1 MANNSKLFKIWINI
15 SLTIMLVLILN
26 SVIGDIYFRMKYS
39 FPKVTKT
46 TKEVL
51 DPTKEPIQINL
62 NNAERFYHQGEK
74 NKHVI
79 QPMAEYSI
87 TGLTVATNTNLW
99 LRDVM
104 RNDFDDIALM
114 DIGLTWGSVANPNYL
129 KEHKLRFKSS
139 KTLGQSRQ
147 LSPKGYFSSSQDVGY
162 FTCHF
167 SHTHLVP
174 ANDNVMG
181 ALLTIKKGQVV
192 KLEGYLIDQYSTDGY
207 VVAKTSL
214 SRADKNSTARGGGA
228 CEIMYVKQ
236 VQIGDKVYE

>member
-1 MANNSKLFKIWINI
+1 
-15 SLTIMLVLILN
+15 MLVLILN

-39 FPKVTKT
+39 FPKVTRT
-46 TKEVL
+46 TEEVL

-62 NNAERFYHQGEK
+62 NNAEKFYHQGERK
-74 NKHVI
+74 KHII

-114 DIGLTWGSVANPNYL
+114 DIGLTWGRVSNPSYL
-129 KEHKLRFKSS
+129 KEHKLRFKSV
-139 KTLGQSRQ
+139 KTLGEARM
-147 LSPKGYFSSSQDVGY
+147 LIPKGRFYSNEDVMYFSY
-162 FTCHF
+162 HF

-192 KLEGYLIDQYSTDGY
+192 KLEGYLIDQYRVDGSA
-207 VVAKTSL
+207 VVKTSL
-214 SRADKNSTARGGGA
+214 SRTDKNSTARGGGA
-228 CEIMYVKQ
+228 CEVMFVKR
-236 VQIGDKVYE
+236 VQIGNKVYE